1 MIVEINN
8 ESETPIDEEGLLLL
22 ARYVMG
28 TLGLHPSAEVS
39 IRLVDEPAMAALHEK
54 WMDEPGPTDVMA
66 FPMDELRVP
75 RPDTEPEPG
84 HLGDVVICP
93 TVALRQA
100 QEARHGFDDELFL
113 LCVHGLLHLLGYD
126 HYDTAEKREMFTLQ
140 SRLLAGWQ
148 GVRSGDAL

>member
-8 ESETPIDEEGLLLL
+8 ESDTTIDEDALLLL

-28 TLGLHPSAEVS
+28 TLGLHPAAEVS

-75 RPDTEPEPG
+75 RPNTEPEPG

-100 QEARHGFDDELFL
+100 HEARHGFDDELFL
-113 LCVHGLLHLLGYD
+113 LCTHGLLHLLGYD
-126 HYDTAEKREMFTLQ
+126 HYDEAEKREMFALQ

-148 GVRSGDAL
+148 GVRSGDLS